1 GRGVGICFTELFAA
15 PDARRGRV
23 LVRRTGNPWR
33 ESAEVRPILCS
44 NVFSGRAVRRVLS
57 AWLPAIH
64 AHPGD
69 GLLGGGSFHVR
80 AFWRDPPGQ
89 RRRELDWHPRCRQHR
104 ILLLPDGAP
113 HRESLVRGGL
123 PHVMGLGGNLFLR
136 RARQRPDVS
145 WPLAANLLPRA
156 AAANRRNGRPG
167 RKPSAVRRARRYLD
181 RI

>member
-1 GRGVGICFTELFAA
+1 AVAGRNTVPGFRLCTGSNPGAAGAPAVRPVRTAPASRFQGNVLGGRGVGICFTELFAA

-33 ESAEVRPILCS
+33 ESAEVRPILYS

-80 AFWRDPPGQ
+80 AFWRDLPGQ
-89 RRRELDWHPRCRQHR
+89 HRRELDWHPRCRQHR

-123 PHVMGLGGNLFLR
+123 P
-136 RARQRPDVS
+136 
-145 WPLAANLLPRA
+145 
-156 AAANRRNGRPG
+156 
-167 RKPSAVRRARRYLD
+167 
-181 RI
+181 